1 MEIIKYKKKHKKIF
15 FLNNLTKFLG
25 SIHYGYFGIK
35 AASSGILTI
44 KQVETVRRIFVRIT
58 KRTGKLF
65 IRVYFQQPLT
75 GKALMSRMGKGVG
88 AVKTWI
94 SYIKKGAI
102 FLELININEKLAIK
116 FFKVISYRL
125 SLKINFII
133 REIFKSQSIA

>member
-15 FLNNLTKFLG
+15 FFNNLTKFLG
-25 SIHYGYFGIK
+25 LIHYGYFGIK
-35 AASSGILTI
+35 ATSSGILTI

-88 AVKTWI
+88 AIKTWI

-116 FFKVISYRL
+116 FFKVISSRL
-125 SLKINFII
+125 PLKINFII
-133 REIFKSQSIA
+133 REIFKSQNIA